1 MPVSGFD
8 EGQHVWVMEPDGST
22 RAGVYV
28 GDNESAGFFGGMP
41 SAYVAFPDTHEAQ
54 VVGFERISPREE
66 D

>member
-1 MPVSGFD
+1 MA
-8 EGQHVWVMEPDGST
+8 EPDGSM

-41 SAYVAFPDTHEAQ
+41 SAYVAFPDAHEAQ